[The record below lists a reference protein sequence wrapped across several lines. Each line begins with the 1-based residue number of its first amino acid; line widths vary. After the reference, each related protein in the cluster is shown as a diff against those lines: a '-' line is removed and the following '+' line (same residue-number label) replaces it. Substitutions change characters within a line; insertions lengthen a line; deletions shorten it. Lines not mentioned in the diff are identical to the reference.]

1 MGDKD
6 SPLPLHTLEEEN
18 AHLKYL
24 NFFSDISEEC
34 WPSVNFCYF
43 LK

>member
-6 SPLPLHTLEEEN
+6 SPPPLHTLEEEN

-24 NFFSDISEEC
+24 NFFQI
-34 WPSVNFCYF
+34 F
-43 LK
+43 LKNAGHVLA